1 LNFLKFIFNIYVSKL
16 FINTKINY
24 FEVKKI
30 KILMKN
36 KLNLITK
43 QAFNPLF
50 LLVTN
55 KVVDHTS
62 IKSVHLAHVWL
73 RKNNKQTNI
82 KS

>member
-1 LNFLKFIFNIYVSKL
+1 
-16 FINTKINY
+16 
-24 FEVKKI
+24 
-30 KILMKN
+30 MKN